1 MPDVRREGP
10 TALLLCMMGIVA
22 CNVRFVQLTEAADP
36 LWLAMLYVVTLAA
49 PFLLRFRESLL
60 YRSAW
65 NVGIVLFFLRLVQH
79 ASTAE
84 LEFVLDDGLLLALL
98 CQVHVLNNLR
108 EEQRPDLLFLNSF
121 LIAVIT
127 GYITVDMSF
136 AVTFLVYAPL
146 FVLGLHGLPFE
157 DDARR
162 AAEIGCDEM
171 HFLPVPDSGWS
182 IALLR
187 YRPRRDP
194 AREALVTQPV
204 SSTDGAWDDSDF
216 YRGGGDFGDFGDCGR
231 AWRPHRDGGED
242 DDDVGGGVRVDADAT
257 AGGAD
262 DHVGSTRHDC
272 ERRSATT
279 PTTGVWHTSAH
290 DRHRAHQ
297 NHPSSATCDSTL
309 RAGVADLC
317 RVAGCVVLLPG

>member
-1 MPDVRREGP
+1 MPDVRRECP

-60 YRSAW
+60 YRGAW

-108 EEQRPDLLFLNSF
+108 EAQRPDLLFLNSF

-136 AVTFLVYAPL
+136 AATFLVYAPL
-146 FVLGLHGLPFE
+146 FVLGLQLRTVERFGLAP
-157 DDARR
+157 
-162 AAEIGCDEM
+162 
-171 HFLPVPDSGWS
+171 
-182 IALLR
+182 
-187 YRPRRDP
+187 
-194 AREALVTQPV
+194 
-204 SSTDGAWDDSDF
+204 
-216 YRGGGDFGDFGDCGR
+216 
-231 AWRPHRDGGED
+231 
-242 DDDVGGGVRVDADAT
+242 
-257 AGGAD
+257 
-262 DHVGSTRHDC
+262 
-272 ERRSATT
+272 
-279 PTTGVWHTSAH
+279 
-290 DRHRAHQ
+290 
-297 NHPSSATCDSTL
+297 
-309 RAGVADLC
+309 
-317 RVAGCVVLLPG
+317 